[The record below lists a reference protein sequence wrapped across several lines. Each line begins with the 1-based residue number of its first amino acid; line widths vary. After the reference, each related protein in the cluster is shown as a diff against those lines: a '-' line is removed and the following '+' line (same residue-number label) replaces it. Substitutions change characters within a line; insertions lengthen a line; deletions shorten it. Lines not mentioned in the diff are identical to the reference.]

1 MTLDQRLAAAKTPAE
16 KRTTGRLRPLQFPGW
31 LRLGFRVGSRVAP
44 ELAARV
50 TRRLFFRPP
59 PVRRR
64 GEQAEAL
71 QRGAR
76 FDLRTER
83 GGRVAGW
90 SWGDGGD
97 RPPVLLLHGWG
108 GHAGQFAS
116 FLSPLEDRGFRVL
129 ALDLPAHGDSS
140 GSEAS
145 IRHFAEAIEEA
156 ARVFGPFSGIVAH
169 SFGCAA
175 TTYALARGLEVDR
188 VVFLAPPAAFATF
201 FRRVATGL
209 GISEA
214 VERRFTEI
222 AEDWLSL
229 KFADVEPI
237 RLARAQEVPLLV
249 LHDAGDDEVPFEEGE
264 ALAQA
269 WPGARFEPTQG
280 LGHYR
285 VLRDHRVT
293 RAAATFLVPE
303 GETPDS

>member
-1 MTLDQRLAAAKTPAE
+1 MSLDLRLAETKSPTE
-16 KRTTGRLRPLQFPGW
+16 KRTTGRLRPLRFPGW
-31 LRLGFRVGSRVAP
+31 MRFGFRVGSRFSP

-64 GEQAEAL
+64 DEQAEAL
-71 QRGAR
+71 LRGAR

-90 SWGDGGD
+90 SWGDGA
-97 RPPVLLLHGWG
+97 PVLLLHGWG

-116 FLSPLEDRGFRVL
+116 FLAPLEDRGFRAL

-145 IRHFAEAIEEA
+145 IRHFTEAIEEA
-156 ARVFGPFSGIVAH
+156 ARVFGPFAGIVAH

-175 TTYALARGLEVDR
+175 TTYALARGLEAER

-237 RLARAQEVPLLV
+237 RLARAQDVPLLV
-249 LHDAGDDEVPFEEGE
+249 LHDSGDDEVPFEEGE

-293 RAAATFLVPE
+293 TAAASFLARE
-303 GETPDS
+303 GEVSAT